1 MVVSAAAWAKV
12 KLQLCDSVVRQPGLS
27 SHLQTSLR
35 QRCMLL
41 SSRMGGGHLL
51 PATASAELLSSS
63 QSNSEFYATLPRH
76 SQQKSLLC
84 CVCHEHNTTFRY
96 EVVYKST
103 SAASN
108 DKKRPQDIVSK
119 SPPTSITDLVHQQVT
134 LTTSVEDTESSDDH
148 EYYNFP
154 PRHPR
159 HGHLKWPLIVQQTA
173 SLKSEAALNFN
184 HSAALGYESLCIST
198 YPDYPVHLSTFTL
211 KRVASAIKQKGRR
224 GILDSL
230 RITFLKLK
238 KLD

>member
-108 DKKRPQDIVSK
+108 DKKRPQDVVSK

-211 KRVASAIKQKGRR
+211 KRVASAIKQKGRKY
-224 GILDSL
+224 
-230 RITFLKLK
+230 T
-238 KLD
+238 

>member
-108 DKKRPQDIVSK
+108 DKKRPQDVVSK

>member
-103 SAASN
+103 SAA
-108 DKKRPQDIVSK
+108 DKKRPQDVVSK

>member
-63 QSNSEFYATLPRH
+63 QSNSEFYASLPRH

-108 DKKRPQDIVSK
+108 DKKRPQDVVSK

>member
-1 MVVSAAAWAKV
+1 MR
-12 KLQLCDSVVRQPGLS
+12 DSVVRQPGLS

-108 DKKRPQDIVSK
+108 DKKRPQDVVSK

-211 KRVASAIKQKGRR
+211 KRVASAIKQKGM
-224 GILDSL
+224 LDSP

>member
-1 MVVSAAAWAKV
+1 
-12 KLQLCDSVVRQPGLS
+12 
-27 SHLQTSLR
+27 
-35 QRCMLL
+35 MLL

-108 DKKRPQDIVSK
+108 DKKRPQDVVSK

-224 GILDSL
+224 SILDSL